1 MASTPN
7 AAPVLHGYQLRLPAF
22 EGPLDVLLRL
32 IEREQ
37 LPINEISLLAV
48 MDQFLRYIHDL
59 ESPSP
64 DVIAEFAA
72 VAGRLSA
79 LKSRALLPRPP
90 KVVEDQD
97 EPDLVRQMEEYR
109 ALKRAAEILEMRQ
122 REGAGGFGRGEGVS
136 SPEPAP
142 ATLVAQPPSAISRAV
157 LRWMTRLAPRPV
169 EMVTT
174 RVVTLREMVSRIFF
188 MLDSGQQIQFSAI
201 SKTCQNRQEIAVA
214 FLGMLTLVRRQSVV
228 AQQSEL
234 FGAITLQ
241 RVHETAVP
249 DLVAEI
255 EMDELRHA

>member
-1 MASTPN
+1 MASTPS
-7 AAPVLHGYQLRLPAF
+7 AAPMLHGYQLRLPAF

-48 MDQFLRYIHDL
+48 MDQFLHYIRDL

-90 KVVEDQD
+90 KMAEDQE

-109 ALKRAAEILEMRQ
+109 ALKRAAELLELRQ
-122 REGAGGFGRGEGVS
+122 REVGGGFGRGEGIS

-142 ATLVAQPPSAISRAV
+142 VTLVAQPPAAISRAV
-157 LRWMTRLAPRPV
+157 LRWLTRLSPRPV
-169 EMVTT
+169 EVIAAK
-174 RVVTLREMVSRIFF
+174 VVTLREMVSRLFS
-188 MLDSGQQIQFSAI
+188 MLDGGRQIQFSTVAN
-201 SKTCQNRQEIAVA
+201 TCQNRQEVAVA
-214 FLGMLTLVRRQSVV
+214 FLAMLTLVRRQALV
-228 AQQSEL
+228 AQQPDL

-241 RVHETAVP
+241 RSSAPTLSGQVREL
-249 DLVAEI
+249 DL
-255 EMDELRHA
+255 DEVTDA